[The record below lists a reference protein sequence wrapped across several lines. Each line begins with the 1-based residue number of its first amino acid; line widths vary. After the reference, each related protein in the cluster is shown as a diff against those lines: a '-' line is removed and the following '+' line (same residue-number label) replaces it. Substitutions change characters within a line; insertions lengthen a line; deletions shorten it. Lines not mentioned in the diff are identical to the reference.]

1 MSAQELYHLPANS
14 SRTASRRAFA
24 GTLLVS
30 LAWLGYLTQHFARAL
45 SFHPLLGPPALP
57 PLPAALALPCCAAL
71 AGLAVSLLFKRNFL
85 PALLMALLATMFLG
99 LALGPVYPPIQILVW
114 LVRFHSSDA
123 IASQV
128 TIHERLA
135 AIGCGMVILGGI
147 AAQVAVA
154 LRFRLPDLH
163 GSARWA
169 DPGEVEDSGLLFKPP
184 RPDTLAGAEGVYLG
198 TVEARRGASVLANTA
213 DRHTFVLA
221 PNRAG
226 KGVGMVIPT
235 LLSWTESIV
244 VHDMKGENYHL
255 TAGWRQQELGQNVYL
270 FDPTDPDHSA
280 CINPLEEIRLGDSEM
295 GDIGNLVQVAV
306 DPQGKGAQDE
316 LSHWQKG
323 AAQLITAL
331 ILHTLYA
338 EEVKTLT
345 TCSRLLSSANT
356 RDLLTRIHNTAH
368 TPEGPHPIVQDIA
381 NFFLALDPE
390 ELSGYVSTAMN
401 CLLIFRDPMISRV
414 TSRSDFHWRD
424 LLEDPVPASLYLA
437 IPAGDQ
443 ARVRPLTRMLVN
455 QLCYR
460 LVQKMSFTGER
471 HNKLLLL
478 LDEFRS
484 LGRLPALE
492 ESLAFFAG
500 YGVRACIVCQDL
512 EQLHKLYGDREEI
525 TVHCHYKVVLT
536 PTGLKTAEYIS
547 QLCGT
552 TTVHH
557 QHLSRR
563 VGGLLGSQ
571 PSTEAPN
578 EIRRPLLTPDEVLR
592 LPKDEALVFQYGGRP
607 IRAQRIKYYE
617 DAEFARRASL
627 PPPPQH
633 LPPAPQLPLR
643 PLAKLAGSFLSASLP
658 RRRPRKQS

>member
-1 MSAQELYHLPANS
+1 MSIQELYNLPANKP
-14 SRTASRRAFA
+14 RAAFRRALA
-24 GTLLVS
+24 GTVLLFF
-30 LAWLGYLTQHFARAL
+30 AWLGYLTQSFASKL

-57 PLPAALALPCCAAL
+57 ALPVALALPCCLAL
-71 AGLAVSLLFKRNFL
+71 IGLAVSMFLKRMLL
-85 PALLMALLATMFLG
+85 PALLVLLLALMFLG
-99 LALGPVYPPIQILVW
+99 LALGPVYLPVQILVW
-114 LVRFHSSDA
+114 LVRFHSSKA
-123 IASQV
+123 VASQV
-128 TIHERLA
+128 AIHERLA
-135 AIGCGMVILGGI
+135 ALGCIALALGGV
-147 AAQVAVA
+147 AAQVVVA
-154 LRFRLPDLH
+154 LRLRLPDLH

-169 DPGEVEDSGLLFKPP
+169 NPREVADSGLLVRPP
-184 RPDTLAGAEGVYLG
+184 QPRTLAGAEGVYLG
-198 TVEARRGASVLANTA
+198 KVQPTGATSVLANTA
-213 DRHTFVLA
+213 ERHTFVLA

-235 LLSWTESIV
+235 LLSWTGSTV
-244 VHDMKGENYHL
+244 VHDMKGENFHL
-255 TAGWRQQELGQNVYL
+255 TAGWRQRELGQKVYL
-270 FDPTDPDHSA
+270 FDPTEPDHSA
-280 CINPLEEIRLGDSEM
+280 CINPLEEVRLGDSEM

-306 DPQGKGAQDE
+306 DPQGKGAQED

-338 EEVKTLT
+338 EEAKTLT
-345 TCSRLLSSANT
+345 TCARLLSSANT
-356 RDLLTRIHNTAH
+356 HDLLTRIRGTSH
-368 TPEGPHPIVQDIA
+368 TPAGPHPIVQDIA

-401 CLLIFRDPMISRV
+401 CLLVFRDPLISRV

-424 LLEDPVPASLYLA
+424 LLEDNVPASLYLA

-460 LVQKMSFTGER
+460 LVQKMNFTSVR
-471 HNKLLLL
+471 HNTVLIL

-512 EQLHKLYGDREEI
+512 EQLHKLYGEREEI
-525 TVHCHYKVVLT
+525 TAHCHYKVVLT

-563 VGGLLGSQ
+563 VGGLFGSQ

-592 LPKDEALVFQYGGRP
+592 LPKDQALIFQHGGHP

-617 DAEFARRASL
+617 DPEFARRANL
-627 PPPPQH
+627 PVPPQH
-633 LPPAPQLPLR
+633 LPPAPRLAAR
-643 PLAKLAGSFLSASLP
+643 PLTKPLAHSLSASLP
-658 RRRPRKQS
+658 RRQRKIQ

>member
-1 MSAQELYHLPANS
+1 
-14 SRTASRRAFA
+14 
-24 GTLLVS
+24 
-30 LAWLGYLTQHFARAL
+30 
-45 SFHPLLGPPALP
+45 
-57 PLPAALALPCCAAL
+57 
-71 AGLAVSLLFKRNFL
+71 
-85 PALLMALLATMFLG
+85 MALLAVLFLG
-99 LALGPVYPPIQILVW
+99 LAQGPVYLPGQILVW
-114 LVRFHSSDA
+114 LIRFHSSKA
-123 IASQV
+123 VASEV
-128 TIHERLA
+128 ALNERLA
-135 AIGCGMVILGGI
+135 ALGSVAVALGGI
-147 AAQVAVA
+147 AAQAVVS
-154 LRFRLPDLH
+154 LRLKLPDLH

-169 DPGEVEDSGLLFKPP
+169 NPAEVKSSGLLFKPS
-184 RPDTLAGAEGVYLG
+184 RPETLAGAEGVYLG
-198 TVEARRGASVLANTA
+198 TFGRVGSDRNSGATSVFVNTA

-235 LLSWTESIV
+235 LLSWTGSAV
-244 VHDMKGENYHL
+244 VHDMKGENFHL
-255 TAGWRQQELGQNVYL
+255 TAGWRQKELGHKVYL

-306 DPQGKGAQDE
+306 DPQGKGAQED

-331 ILHTLYA
+331 VLHTLYA
-338 EEVKTLT
+338 EEVKTLA
-345 TCSRLLSSANT
+345 TCARLLSATNT
-356 RDLLTRIHNTAH
+356 RDLLARIHKAAH
-368 TPEGPHPIVQDIA
+368 TPEGPHPIVQDLA
-381 NFFLALDPE
+381 GFFLALDPE
-390 ELSGYVSTAMN
+390 ELSGYVSTAVN
-401 CLLIFRDPMISRV
+401 CLMVFRDPMISRV

-424 LLEDPVPASLYLA
+424 LLEDSIPTSIYLA

-443 ARVRPLTRMLVN
+443 ARIRPLTRMLVN

-460 LVQKMSFTGER
+460 LVQKMNFTKDR
-471 HNKLLLL
+471 HHPVLLL

-512 EQLHKLYGDREEI
+512 EQLHKLYGEREEV

-552 TTVHH
+552 MTVHH

-563 VGGLLGSQ
+563 VGGLFGSQ

-592 LPKDEALVFQYGGRP
+592 LPADQALIFQHGGRP
-607 IRAQRIKYYE
+607 IRATRIKYYE
-617 DAEFARRASL
+617 DPEFARRASL
-627 PPPPQH
+627 PPPDLH
-633 LPPAPQLPLR
+633 LPPAPHLPVR
-643 PLAKLAGSFLSASLP
+643 QPTTSPGPSLSASLP
-658 RRRPRKQS
+658 RRPRQRS

>member
-1 MSAQELYHLPANS
+1 M
-14 SRTASRRAFA
+14 AF
-24 GTLLVS
+24 L
-30 LAWLGYLTQHFARAL
+30 
-45 SFHPLLGPPALP
+45 
-57 PLPAALALPCCAAL
+57 
-71 AGLAVSLLFKRNFL
+71 
-85 PALLMALLATMFLG
+85 FLG
-99 LALGPVYPPIQILVW
+99 LAQGPVYLPVQILVW
-114 LVRFHSSDA
+114 LVRFHSSKA
-123 IASQV
+123 VASEV
-128 TIHERLA
+128 ASAERLA
-135 AIGCGMVILGGI
+135 ALGSIAVILGGI
-147 AAQVAVA
+147 AAQAVIS
-154 LRFRLPDLH
+154 LRLKLPDLH
-163 GSARWA
+163 GSARFA
-169 DPGEVEDSGLLFKPP
+169 NPAEVKSSGLLFQPS
-184 RPDTLAGAEGVYLG
+184 RPETLAGAEGVYLG
-198 TVEARRGASVLANTA
+198 TIGTIGRVRPVGNSGATSVLVNLA

-235 LLSWTESIV
+235 LLSWTGSTVI
-244 VHDMKGENYHL
+244 HDMKGENFHL
-255 TAGWRQQELGQNVYL
+255 TAGWRQQELGHKVYL

-306 DPQGKGAQDE
+306 DPQGKGAQED
-316 LSHWQKG
+316 LNHWQKG
-323 AAQLITAL
+323 AAQLITA
-331 ILHTLYA
+331 IVLHTLYA
-338 EEVKTLT
+338 EEVKTLA
-345 TCSRLLSSANT
+345 TCERLLSSTNT
-356 RDLLTRIHNTAH
+356 CDLLTRIHNTAH
-368 TPEGPHPIVQDIA
+368 TPEGPHPIVQDLA
-381 NFFLALDPE
+381 GFFLALDPE
-390 ELSGYVSTAMN
+390 ELSGYVSTAVN
-401 CLLIFRDPMISRV
+401 CLMVFRDPMISRV

-424 LLEDPVPASLYLA
+424 LLEDSVPTSIYLA

-443 ARVRPLTRMLVN
+443 ARIRPLTRMLVN

-460 LVQKMSFTGER
+460 LVQRMNFTQNR
-471 HNKLLLL
+471 HHPVLIL

-512 EQLHKLYGDREEI
+512 EQLHKLYGEREEI

-563 VGGLLGSQ
+563 VGGLFGSQ

-592 LPKDEALVFQYGGRP
+592 LPGDQALIFQHGGRP
-607 IRAQRIKYYE
+607 IRATRIKYYE
-617 DAEFARRASL
+617 DPEFARRASL
-627 PPPPQH
+627 PPPAFT
-633 LPPAPQLPLR
+633 LPPPPQLPR
-643 PLAKLAGSFLSASLP
+643 RQPTTASGPSLSATLP
-658 RRRPRKQS
+658 RRPRKRN